1 MSSAARTLITANAGC
16 GKTFTLA
23 NRVIGWM
30 VDHLRTT
37 GDIGVQGLLAATF
50 TRKAAGEILERMLEH
65 LAQAITVDGAL
76 DAYEETIGLDPPAEV
91 SECAAVLNA
100 LAGQM
105 HMMQVGTLDALF
117 HRVAAAC
124 AGEIG
129 LPAGWTIGSPAAM
142 HMLRLQAIDE
152 LLDSATQEHIDAIVT
167 SAEEE
172 LLRGG
177 AIDAVYRAV
186 LKNGVLEHWRSS
198 QSASANRAWKWLL
211 AQPDATLFP
220 GARRLSAHDI
230 AQAADVLRGVEVPLT
245 KKGAPSVRW
254 ANGCKGL
261 ADSAESGDWNKL
273 FKSKLV
279 RAAMTGGTFFS
290 DVPSESIAQAIAP
303 LIGHACAVQAN
314 ALKSRMKSWILLLSG
329 LDESLARCQHEA
341 GLYDFGDIAMHLARA
356 SVFNGVTDAWLE
368 FRLDTS
374 LRDIALDEFQD
385 TSVAQFTVLEP
396 VLRELFAG
404 AGAHDEGRRLLVVA
418 DEKQSIYGWRGGT
431 PDLIGVLRQM
441 GKPTLHTRE
450 LAHSYRSAKPLMN
463 FVNDV
468 FGNLANNS
476 VLLAA
481 EELPVEADLLEAAD
495 LSDVVSDDGPVAAV
509 LAKWSFT
516 EHLSARPKMTG
527 GVQVF
532 MPEWAGNG
540 QEAAALEMAV
550 DIAASRIGSAESIGI
565 LVPTNKQVA
574 TIAAGLRERGID
586 ASEEGA
592 GALKGLSAVHALYS
606 LLHWVEHPGDRE
618 AAYLVSHTPFGPLIG
633 LAPLETINRA
643 SQSETLDAVSRRI
656 RVRVQQYGLDT
667 VLGEL
672 TEAVRKDCDQ
682 RNARALQH
690 IVRLAV
696 DWKPCGE
703 SPVLRLTDFV
713 QFVKVS
719 KVGAASGGQVR
730 VMTVHQSKGLEF
742 DEVILPVLHQ
752 SLVSEREGCRVL
764 RKGPRD
770 DVLAVAPSVNTD
782 VRWAAPLLEV
792 FRHQMLTREYADR
805 LSTLYVAITRAKRGL
820 HLVLQ
825 NHGNNIDDQC
835 SAANIIR
842 AAMPDID
849 QAIANRGQGESG
861 LVWPT
866 EPEAWTRESIEPKP
880 PVAKPKAPRIKE
892 SGLDVHV
899 STSTPLSIEVTSGR
913 PRRDGIALHECFAE
927 IEWLDDGP
935 PDASKMEAAFTRA
948 AVQTGR
954 PVGSDQRVALTRRLE
969 AALAGDVGAALRRG
983 AYAHWSVD
991 ELRVLRELPL
1001 LSGTST
1007 LRLDRLVLGLR
1018 GGEVVCADILDFK
1031 SGITDAAVAQETY
1044 ASQIAAYVEKVS
1056 DTFST
1061 LSPSAIEARLLLV
1074 DA

>member
-1 MSSAARTLITANAGC
+1 MNSAARTLITANAGC

-30 VDHLRTT
+30 VDHLRMT

-50 TRKAAGEILERMLEH
+50 TRKAAGEIVERVLEH
-65 LAQAITVDGAL
+65 LAQAITVEGAL
-76 DAYEETIGLDPPAEV
+76 DAYKETIGLNPPAEIT
-91 SECAAVLNA
+91 ECTAVLNS
-100 LAGQM
+100 LASHM
-105 HMMQVGTLDALF
+105 HAMQVGTLDALF
-117 HRVAAAC
+117 HRVANAC

-129 LPAGWTIGSPAAM
+129 LPAGWTIGSQAAL
-142 HMLRLQAIDE
+142 HMLRLQAIDD

-186 LKNGVLEHWRSS
+186 LSNGVLEHWRSS
-198 QSASANRAWKWLL
+198 KGVSDKRAWRWLL
-211 AQPDATLFP
+211 DQPDSTLFP
-220 GARRLSAHDI
+220 GARRLSVDDI
-230 AQAADVLRGVEVPLT
+230 AQVADALRVVEVPLT
-245 KKGAPSVRW
+245 KKGVPSVRW
-254 ANGCKGL
+254 ANGCKGV
-261 ADSAESGDWNKL
+261 ADCAQDGDWHKL

-279 RAAMTGGTFFS
+279 RAAMTGGTFHKEGA
-290 DVPSESIAQAIAP
+290 SESIVQAITP
-303 LIGHACAVQAN
+303 LFGHACAVQAS
-314 ALKSRMKSWILLLSG
+314 ALKSRMESWILLLSG

-341 GLYDFGDIAMHLARA
+341 GLYDFGDISLHLARA
-356 SVFNGVTDAWLE
+356 RVFNKVTDAWLE

-374 LRDIALDEFQD
+374 LRDIAIDEFQD
-385 TSVAQFTVLEP
+385 TSVDQFMVLEP
-396 VLRELFAG
+396 VLQEMFAG

-431 PDLIGVLRQM
+431 PDLIEVLREM

-450 LAHSYRSAKPLMN
+450 LAHSYRSAKPLMT
-463 FVNDV
+463 FVNNV
-468 FGNLANNS
+468 FGDLVNNS

-481 EELPVEADLLEAAD
+481 EEVPVEASLLEAAD
-495 LSDVVSDDGPVAAV
+495 LGNVVSDKGPVAAV

-516 EHLSARPKMTG
+516 EHLSARPEMTG

-532 MPEWAGNG
+532 MPEWAGKG
-540 QEAAALEMAV
+540 QEDAALCMAV
-550 DIAASRIGSAESIGI
+550 DIAASRVGFAESIGI

-574 TIAAGLRERGID
+574 TISAALRERGID

-592 GALKGLSAVHALYS
+592 GALKGLSAVDALYS
-606 LLHWVEHPGDRE
+606 VLHWAEHPGDRE
-618 AAYLVSHTPFGPLIG
+618 AAYLISHTPFGPLIG
-633 LAPLETINRA
+633 LAPLETIDCDV
-643 SQSETLDAVSRRI
+643 QSETLDAVSRGL
-656 RVRVQQYGLDT
+656 RVRIQQCGLDM
-667 VLGEL
+667 VLSEL
-672 TEAVRKDCDQ
+672 TEAVREDCDQ

-696 DWKPCGE
+696 DWQPCSE
-703 SPVLRLTDFV
+703 SSVLRLTDFV
-713 QFVKVS
+713 QFVKAS

-730 VMTVHQSKGLEF
+730 VMTVHQAKGLEF

-752 SLVSEREGCRVL
+752 SLVSERSGCRVL

-770 DVLAVAPSVNTD
+770 DVIAVAPSVKTD
-782 VRWAAPLLEV
+782 VRWAAPMLEV

-825 NHGNNIDDQC
+825 NHGNDISDQC

-849 QAIANRGQGESG
+849 QAIASRGQGESG
-861 LVWPT
+861 LIWPT
-866 EPEAWTRESIEPKP
+866 EPEVWTLEAIEPKP
-880 PVAKPKAPRIKE
+880 PLTEPKKPRIKE
-892 SGLDVHV
+892 SGHEVHPSV
-899 STSTPLSIEVTSGR
+899 STPLSIEVASGR

-927 IEWLDDGP
+927 IQWLDDGL
-935 PDASKMEAAFTRA
+935 PDTSEMDAAFTRA

-954 PVGSDQRVALTRRLE
+954 PVGPDQRMELTRRLK
-969 AALAGDVGAALRRG
+969 AALAGDVGAALRRD

-991 ELRVLRELPL
+991 ELKVLRELPL
-1001 LSGTST
+1001 LSGAST

-1031 SGITDAAVAQETY
+1031 SGITDAAAAQALY
-1044 ASQIAAYVEKVS
+1044 APQLEAYVERVS
-1056 DTFST
+1056 CTFST
-1061 LSPSAIEARLLLV
+1061 LSRGNIESRLLLV